1 MSIRKTARLKR
12 RLLASLP
19 KLVRHSDKNMQTI
32 ERKKRVTVLI
42 IAFFAGVVIAV
53 IFRSLK
59 ITVPV
64 PHDLAGL
71 VGLIGMFVGSMA
83 VDIITKM
90 MSK

>member
-1 MSIRKTARLKR
+1 MEEKT
-12 RLLASLP
+12 
-19 KLVRHSDKNMQTI
+19 
-32 ERKKRVTVLI
+32 ERKKNNMVVLV
-42 IAFFAGVVIAV
+42 IAFIAGMVIAAL
-53 IFRSLK
+53 FRSLK

>member
-1 MSIRKTARLKR
+1 MAV
-12 RLLASLP
+12 
-19 KLVRHSDKNMQTI
+19 LVI
-32 ERKKRVTVLI
+32 AFIAGVLI
-42 IAFFAGVVIAV
+42 AAL
-53 IFRSLK
+53 FRSLK

-83 VDIITKM
+83 VDIVRNM

>member
-1 MSIRKTARLKR
+1 MEEKT
-12 RLLASLP
+12 
-19 KLVRHSDKNMQTI
+19 
-32 ERKKRVTVLI
+32 ERKINNMAVLI
-42 IAFFAGVVIAV
+42 IAFIAGMVIAAL
-53 IFRSLK
+53 FRSLK

-83 VDIITKM
+83 VDVVTKL

>member
-1 MSIRKTARLKR
+1 MEQKT
-12 RLLASLP
+12 
-19 KLVRHSDKNMQTI
+19 
-32 ERKKRVTVLI
+32 ERKKNNMAVLM
-42 IAFFAGVVIAV
+42 IAFIAGVVIAAL
-53 IFRSLK
+53 FRSLK

-83 VDIITKM
+83 VDVVTKM

>member
-1 MSIRKTARLKR
+1 MEEKT
-12 RLLASLP
+12 
-19 KLVRHSDKNMQTI
+19 
-32 ERKKRVTVLI
+32 ERKKNNMVVLV
-42 IAFFAGVVIAV
+42 IAFIAGMVIAAL
-53 IFRSLK
+53 FRSLK

-83 VDIITKM
+83 VDIVKKM

>member
-1 MSIRKTARLKR
+1 MEVT
-12 RLLASLP
+12 
-19 KLVRHSDKNMQTI
+19 
-32 ERKKRVTVLI
+32 ERKKNRMGVLV
-42 IAFFAGVVIAV
+42 IAFFAGVLIAV

-71 VGLIGMFVGSMA
+71 IGLIGMFVGSMA
-83 VDIITKM
+83 VDMITKM

>member
-1 MSIRKTARLKR
+1 MEE
-12 RLLASLP
+12 
-19 KLVRHSDKNMQTI
+19 KN
-32 ERKKRVTVLI
+32 ERKKNNMAVLM
-42 IAFFAGVVIAV
+42 IAFIAGMVIAAL
-53 IFRSLK
+53 FRSLK

-83 VDIITKM
+83 VDIVTKM

>member
-1 MSIRKTARLKR
+1 MEE
-12 RLLASLP
+12 
-19 KLVRHSDKNMQTI
+19 KN
-32 ERKKRVTVLI
+32 ERKKNNMLVLM
-42 IAFFAGVVIAV
+42 IAFIAGMVIAAL
-53 IFRSLK
+53 FRSLK

-90 MSK
+90 ISK

>member
-1 MSIRKTARLKR
+1 MEEKT
-12 RLLASLP
+12 
-19 KLVRHSDKNMQTI
+19 
-32 ERKKRVTVLI
+32 ERKKNNMAVLV
-42 IAFFAGVVIAV
+42 IAFIAGMAIAAL
-53 IFRSLK
+53 FRSLK

-83 VDIITKM
+83 VDIVTKM

>member
-1 MSIRKTARLKR
+1 MEE
-12 RLLASLP
+12 
-19 KLVRHSDKNMQTI
+19 KN
-32 ERKKRVTVLI
+32 ERKKNNMVVLM
-42 IAFFAGVVIAV
+42 IAFIAGMVIAAL
-53 IFRSLK
+53 FRSLK

-83 VDIITKM
+83 VDIVRNI

>member
-1 MSIRKTARLKR
+1 META
-12 RLLASLP
+12 
-19 KLVRHSDKNMQTI
+19 
-32 ERKKRVTVLI
+32 ERKKTSVTVLI
-42 IAFFAGVVIAV
+42 IAFFAGVLIAV
-53 IFRSLK
+53 FFRSLK

>member
-1 MSIRKTARLKR
+1 MI
-12 RLLASLP
+12 
-19 KLVRHSDKNMQTI
+19 
-32 ERKKRVTVLI
+32 VLI
-42 IAFFAGVVIAV
+42 IAFIAGVVIAV
-53 IFRSLK
+53 FFRSLK

-83 VDIITKM
+83 VDVVTKL

>member
-1 MSIRKTARLKR
+1 MEEKT
-12 RLLASLP
+12 
-19 KLVRHSDKNMQTI
+19 
-32 ERKKRVTVLI
+32 ERKKNNMAVLM
-42 IAFFAGVVIAV
+42 IAFIAGMVIAAL
-53 IFRSLK
+53 FRLLK

-83 VDIITKM
+83 VDIVTKL

>member
-1 MSIRKTARLKR
+1 MEEKT
-12 RLLASLP
+12 
-19 KLVRHSDKNMQTI
+19 
-32 ERKKRVTVLI
+32 ERKKNNMAVLV
-42 IAFFAGVVIAV
+42 IAFIAGLVIAAL
-53 IFRSLK
+53 FRALK

>member
-1 MSIRKTARLKR
+1 MEEKT
-12 RLLASLP
+12 
-19 KLVRHSDKNMQTI
+19 
-32 ERKKRVTVLI
+32 ERKYPRMIVLI
-42 IAFFAGVVIAV
+42 IAFIAGVVIAV
-53 IFRSLK
+53 FFRSLK

-83 VDIITKM
+83 VDIVTKM

>member
-1 MSIRKTARLKR
+1 MAV
-12 RLLASLP
+12 
-19 KLVRHSDKNMQTI
+19 LV
-32 ERKKRVTVLI
+32 
-42 IAFFAGVVIAV
+42 IAFIAGILIAV
-53 IFRSLK
+53 FFRSLK

-83 VDIITKM
+83 VDIVTKM

>member
-1 MSIRKTARLKR
+1 MSIRKIEKPKKP
-12 RLLASLP
+12 LLALP
-19 KLVRHSDKNMQTI
+19 PKPVRYLDKNMQTI
-32 ERKKRVTVLI
+32 ERKKRVIVLI

-59 ITVPV
+59 VTVPV

-83 VDIITKM
+83 VDIVIKM